1 MSEVNTTN
9 MSKLQVKKISALSDI
24 IKDNGVNISEL
35 SIPTSISILLANDSD
50 QGDLLQDNYKIKL
63 SDIFDSIKNW
73 VSKNIPNITFN
84 NKNSKYLVFNK
95 LENKNNNGSN
105 NIDYEVGVNISQMIE
120 NDNINSIS
128 GGLVDDILL
137 KKSHQIINDKIDNTR
152 YDIESNLV
160 NTNVNTSIPNNF
172 VEIEKT
178 VENKNVNYNIKLDI
192 IENVDDNKNGLITK
206 SQVVDLL
213 NKDKW
218 NII

>member
-95 LENKNNNGSN
+95 LENKDNNGSN

-206 SQVVDLL
+206 NQVVDLL